1 MSHGISHRKFTRDT
15 TARKALLRGLC
26 MNLIEHGTIKT
37 TVAKAKSLRPV
48 IEPLITKARE
58 NTIAARREVA
68 KTITNPV
75 LLKKLFEEVAPKF
88 KDVPGGYTRVVKA
101 GHRVGDTADV
111 AYIQFTK

>member
-1 MSHGISHRKFTRDT
+1 MSHRKFTRDT